1 MSEPIDEL
9 LPAVPDVQILRLRPG
24 DTLVYRSLDRVS
36 DEEYANIAA
45 RLKKCFPDNL
55 AILLENGAEITVL
68 RAEDGERP

>member
-1 MSEPIDEL
+1 MEDVE

-36 DEEYANIAA
+36 DEEYTDIAA